1 MTEDDVN
8 REIDN
13 YLAKVNRVLPDSFET
28 DDLIEEIRTH
38 ILEALQ
44 DKREQHPD
52 ADGLS
57 LVREILNDLGNPEE
71 IAFEWGKAQE
81 TGDEEENRRSNL
93 YRTVARQTIAILVV
107 IAAAYFVSVLPNTI
121 VDFWTALIILM
132 VFVIA
137 EYFLRTWQK
146 GEVSRIEA
154 DADKKR

>member
-8 REIDN
+8 KEIDN

-28 DDLIEEIRTH
+28 EDLIEEIRTH
-38 ILEALQ
+38 ILESLQ
-44 DKREQHPD
+44 DKKEQQPHTD
-52 ADGLS
+52 RLS
-57 LVREILNDLGNPEE
+57 LVREVLNALGDPEE
-71 IAFEWGKAQE
+71 IAVEWGKAQE
-81 TGDEEENRRSNL
+81 TGDEEENRRSKL
-93 YRTVARQTIAILVV
+93 YRTIARQTIAILVV

-121 VDFWTALIILM
+121 VDFWTAFIILM

>member
-8 REIDN
+8 KEIDN

-28 DDLIEEIRTH
+28 DDLIEDIRTH
-38 ILEALQ
+38 ILESLQ
-44 DKREQHPD
+44 DKKEQQPHTD
-52 ADGLS
+52 KLS
-57 LVREILNDLGNPEE
+57 LVREVLNALGDPEE
-71 IAFEWGKAQE
+71 IAFEWGKAQAE
-81 TGDEEENRRSNL
+81 GDEEDSGRSNL
-93 YRTVARQTIAILVV
+93 YRAIARQTIAILVV

-121 VDFWTALIILM
+121 VDFWTAFIILM
-132 VFVIA
+132 VFVVA

>member
-8 REIDN
+8 KEIDN
-13 YLAKVNRVLPDSFET
+13 YLSKVNRVLPDSFET
-28 DDLIEEIRTH
+28 EDLIEDIRTH

-44 DKREQHPD
+44 DKKEQHPD
-52 ADGLS
+52 VDGLS
-57 LVREILNDLGNPEE
+57 LVREVLNALGDPEE
-71 IAFEWGKAQE
+71 IAVEWGKAQT
-81 TGDEEENRRSNL
+81 TGEEEENRRSNL
-93 YRTVARQTIAILVV
+93 YRTIARQTIAILVV

-121 VDFWTALIILM
+121 VNFWTALIILM
-132 VFVIA
+132 VFMVA